1 MCGFIGFS
9 GKFNNKLLEKCL
21 QTLSH
26 RGPDSNGIKYISDAN
41 IGFCHTRLSII
52 DLSDEGNQPMV
63 SNNGNIIVF
72 NGEIYN
78 FKELK
83 DDLIQQGVKFKSQT
97 DTEVL
102 LNLYD
107 KYGSEI
113 TNYLN
118 GIFSFAIFNKKL
130 NQTFIARD
138 NFGVKPLYYFQN
150 SNGVVFGSEI
160 KAIMEFIDFSDGQI
174 CKKSVRNH
182 LSYLFNPN
190 KTVMIKNLNKLSPGE
205 YLIIENGEVISR
217 KIWFNL
223 AKRKIKNKFQKK
235 SYKNQFIENFKN
247 AVHRQMISDVPV
259 GALLSGGLDSSSIVT
274 FASQINNQLPC
285 FTIVNN
291 NHKSD
296 GFVDDLPYA
305 KKVSKI
311 LNVPLFEVEVNSS
324 DIIDNLY
331 KSISIL
337 EEPVADPAALNVLLI
352 SQLAKSQ
359 KIKVLLSG
367 AGGDDVLTGYR
378 RHTALRI
385 NQIFELFPLIPFKLI
400 RKLKFNNLSSS
411 NIRRM
416 EKFIN
421 NLGLQGNNQIINY
434 FKWTNDSLIN
444 SLFIDKNKTDF
455 NNDNE
460 MNDFL
465 NMTPKNLS
473 KIEKMLLIEKR
484 FFLSD
489 HNLLYNDKMSMA
501 SSIEIR
507 VPFLDIEFENFC
519 NEIPLN
525 FKQKIFQNKW
535 ILKKAMEKY
544 LPKEIIYRSKTG
556 FGSPIRSW
564 VRNELKDFINDILS
578 ESNIKKRNLFDYG
591 YIKNLIKDNLDY
603 KVDASYTIFSL
614 VCIEIWFQIF
624 IDKTGPTQSFKTKVA

>member
-9 GKFNNKLLEKCL
+9 GKFNPKILKKCL

-26 RGPDSNGIKYISDAN
+26 RGPDSNGIKYISDTN
-41 IGFCHTRLSII
+41 IGFGHTRLSIL
-52 DLSDEGNQPMV
+52 DLSKDGNQPMV
-63 SNNGNIIVF
+63 SDNGNIIIF

-78 FKELK
+78 FKDLK
-83 DDLIQQGVKFKSQT
+83 KKLILQGVKFKSQT

-102 LNLYD
+102 LHLYNR
-107 KYGSEI
+107 YGFKI

-118 GIFSFAIFNKKL
+118 GIFSFAIFDKKL
-130 NQTFIARD
+130 NQIFITRD

-150 SNGVVFGSEI
+150 STGVVFGSEI
-160 KAIMEFIDFSDGQI
+160 KAIMEFINFSNDQI

-205 YLIIENGEVISR
+205 YLIIDNGEIISR

-223 AKRKIKNKFQKK
+223 AERKIKNKFQKK
-235 SYKNQFIENFKN
+235 SFKNQFIENFKN

-291 NHKSD
+291 NHKSE
-296 GFVDDLPYA
+296 GFEDDLPYA

-337 EEPVADPAALNVLLI
+337 EEPVADPAALNVLII
-352 SQLAKSQ
+352 SQIAKS
-359 KIKVLLSG
+359 KNIKVLLSG

-385 NQIFELFPLIPFKLI
+385 NQILDIFPIMPFKLFKKI
-400 RKLKFNNLSSS
+400 KFKNIYSS
-411 NIRRM
+411 NIRRL

-434 FKWTNDSLIN
+434 FKWTDDSLIN
-444 SLFIDKNKTDF
+444 SLFIAENKH
-455 NNDNE
+455 
-460 MNDFL
+460 
-465 NMTPKNLS
+465 K
-473 KIEKMLLIEKR
+473 
-484 FFLSD
+484 
-489 HNLLYNDKMSMA
+489 
-501 SSIEIR
+501 
-507 VPFLDIEFENFC
+507 
-519 NEIPLN
+519 
-525 FKQKIFQNKW
+525 
-535 ILKKAMEKY
+535 
-544 LPKEIIYRSKTG
+544 
-556 FGSPIRSW
+556 
-564 VRNELKDFINDILS
+564 
-578 ESNIKKRNLFDYG
+578 
-591 YIKNLIKDNLDY
+591 
-603 KVDASYTIFSL
+603 
-614 VCIEIWFQIF
+614 
-624 IDKTGPTQSFKTKVA
+624 